1 LESAPSATAADAKNA
16 GACSASGRASA
27 RRALR
32 AAPKK
37 ARAILIIHA
46 HEQRARRDARGR
58 AQDATERG
66 VEALSEER
74 CHDHGL
80 AHGHAR
86 EERCHHGRLAHDTSS
101 VPG

>member
-37 ARAILIIHA
+37 ARIDYT
-46 HEQRARRDARGR
+46 RARRDARGR
-58 AQDATERG
+58 AQDATERR
-66 VEALSEER
+66 VESLNEER